1 MKLLYKFFV
10 ILFIFFITLN
20 TNTVEANLDLQQPHK
35 SEQIIQLA
43 DKENS
48 IYNKTSQDV
57 KYLVPISR
65 TTDSIIFQKNNGND
79 FNFGGFKDNLAPT
92 NIQFKLLLS
101 YIYNKS
107 YLIDNRSTQNKLFL
121 TEISPNAP

>member
-1 MKLLYKFFV
+1 MKLLYKLFV

-35 SEQIIQLA
+35 SDQIIQLA

-48 IYNKTSQDV
+48 IYNKTFKDV
-57 KYLVPISR
+57 KYLVPISK
-65 TTDSIIFQKNNGND
+65 TSDSIIFQKNNGND
-79 FNFGGFKDNLAPT
+79 FNFGGFKNNISPT

-107 YLIDNRSTQNKLFL
+107 YLSDNRQTSNKIFL
-121 TEISPNAP
+121 TEIFPNAP